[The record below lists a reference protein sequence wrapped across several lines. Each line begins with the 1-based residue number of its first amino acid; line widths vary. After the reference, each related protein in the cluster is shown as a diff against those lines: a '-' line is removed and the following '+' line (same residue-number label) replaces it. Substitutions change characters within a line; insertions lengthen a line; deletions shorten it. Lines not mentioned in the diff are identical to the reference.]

1 MARTVKLG
9 MIGAGR
15 MGRVLAESVVRF
27 AGNVKI
33 KTVADIYIDS
43 VKDWAKE
50 VGIENVTADYREILE
65 DPEIEGVMITTTTD
79 LHAKF
84 IKEAAAA
91 GKHIFC
97 EKPIDFDVERILDAL
112 RVVKKNNVKLQV
124 GFNKR
129 FDEDHKKVREMIREG
144 KIGDLHIIKSTNRD
158 PALPTLDYLKRS
170 GGFYL
175 DTSIHDYDLIRYLS
189 GSEVTEVYA
198 MGETNFF
205 PELKEMGD
213 VDTLVI
219 IMRLENG
226 AIAVIDNSRQAVYG
240 FDQRIEAFGSKGC
253 VRTENKVP
261 TSTLLY
267 TADSVESEKPLYFFP
282 QRYERTY
289 GEEISRFAEAI
300 ADDTE
305 TPVTGIDG
313 LRPMLI
319 GLAVKEALQT
329 GAPVRVRTLEELNI

>member
-84 IKEAAAA
+84 IKEAAEA

-158 PALPTLDYLKRS
+158 PVVFTWILRS
-170 GGFYL
+170 
-175 DTSIHDYDLIRYLS
+175 
-189 GSEVTEVYA
+189 
-198 MGETNFF
+198 M
-205 PELKEMGD
+205 
-213 VDTLVI
+213 
-219 IMRLENG
+219 IM
-226 AIAVIDNSRQAVYG
+226 
-240 FDQRIEAFGSKGC
+240 
-253 VRTENKVP
+253 T
-261 TSTLLY
+261 
-267 TADSVESEKPLYFFP
+267 
-282 QRYERTY
+282 
-289 GEEISRFAEAI
+289 
-300 ADDTE
+300 
-305 TPVTGIDG
+305 
-313 LRPMLI
+313 
-319 GLAVKEALQT
+319 
-329 GAPVRVRTLEELNI
+329 